1 MNMYCMMDVNVYI
14 NIDRQI
20 DMFGTYQY
28 NNKTYMYMYIYNY
41 IYSVNIYVDC
51 MYVSMYIVQMYVIC
65 IIYILYYLYVG
76 TYRDIA

>member
-28 NNKTYMYMYIYNY
+28 NKTYMYMYIYNY
-41 IYSVNIYVDC
+41 IYILCKYICRLYVCIYVYCVDVCNLYNIYIILFIC
-51 MYVSMYIVQMYVIC
+51 RYI
-65 IIYILYYLYVG
+65 
-76 TYRDIA
+76 

>member
-28 NNKTYMYMYIYNY
+28 NNKTYMYMYIYIIIY
-41 IYSVNIYVDC
+41 IYCVNIYVDY
-51 MYVSMYIVQMYVIC
+51 MYVSMYIV
-65 IIYILYYLYVG
+65 
-76 TYRDIA
+76 

>member
-51 MYVSMYIVQMYVIC
+51 MYVSMYIV
-65 IIYILYYLYVG
+65 
-76 TYRDIA
+76 